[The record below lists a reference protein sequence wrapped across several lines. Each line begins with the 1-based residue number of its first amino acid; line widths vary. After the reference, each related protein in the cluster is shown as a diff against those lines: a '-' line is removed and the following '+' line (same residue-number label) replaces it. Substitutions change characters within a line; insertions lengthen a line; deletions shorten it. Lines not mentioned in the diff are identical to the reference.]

1 MSASLSAL
9 TALSPIDG
17 RYASKADSLRE
28 HLSEFGLIK
37 ARVTV
42 EIRWLQA
49 LADNDAITELAKFDA
64 ETNDFLNAIVDNFS
78 EADAQAIKD
87 IEKTTNHDVK
97 AVEYFIKD
105 KFRGNAKLEDSL
117 EFIHFACT
125 SEDINNLSYALMLK
139 DSREIVVE
147 KLQAVTDSIVALAK
161 EHATQPMLSR
171 THGHTASPT
180 TLGKEMANVAYRLA
194 RQIKQ
199 INQVELL
206 GKINGAVGNYN
217 AHLSAYPEVDWTAHA
232 QSFITERLGLTFNP
246 YTTQIEPHDYIA
258 ELFDAVRRFNTVLID
273 YNRDIWQYI
282 SLGYFKQKLKEG
294 EVGSSTMPHK
304 VNPIDFENS
313 EGNLG
318 VANAMLAHLGE
329 KLPISRMQRDLSDST
344 VLRNIGVGL
353 AQSMIAYDA
362 CLKGIGKLEVNPEKL
377 NSDLDNAQE
386 VLAEP
391 IQTVMRRYRVENPY
405 EKLKALTRGQAMTRE
420 KMLEFVN
427 GNELDAVPEADKK
440 RLLELT
446 PATYIGNADEQALA
460 IEEWIAKL
468 NK

>member
-17 RYASKADSLRE
+17 RYTSKADSLRE

-171 THGHTASPT
+171 THGQTASPT

-217 AHLSAYPEVDWTAHA
+217 AHLSAYPEVDWAAHA

-468 NK
+468 